1 MNSRGKRI
9 LTLARDLRLHACL
22 SKFFFIIL
30 DVNFVINMGGSH
42 EAVNLGELPPFLLP
56 VFFGKQFLY
65 PDLVNLPILKIIR
78 VIILHD
84 SL

>member
-1 MNSRGKRI
+1 
-9 LTLARDLRLHACL
+9 
-22 SKFFFIIL
+22 
-30 DVNFVINMGGSH
+30 MGGSH